1 MLHVTALCVDLLSF
15 DLINSESN
23 ILRNVNKRHDER
35 LTVCC
40 RLVITEMM
48 RK

>member
-1 MLHVTALCVDLLSF
+1 MALTELLPIYMTFS
-15 DLINSESN
+15 DGGTDTVA
-23 ILRNVNKRHDER
+23 LRNVNKRHDER

-40 RLVITEMM
+40 RLVITGMM

>member
-1 MLHVTALCVDLLSF
+1 MLRVTALCVDLLSF
-15 DLINSESN
+15 DFRDI
-23 ILRNVNKRHDER
+23 ILRNVNKHHDER